1 MVSYP
6 ANNYTFKFNNR
17 NIRTRREI
25 CSKLTIKT
33 PVLVPCSS
41 VSIVKFEH
49 VLAAWGV
56 EIGNK
61 NLVSIFLLHIV

>member
-1 MVSYP
+1 M
-6 ANNYTFKFNNR
+6 
-17 NIRTRREI
+17 
-25 CSKLTIKT
+25 KT

-49 VLAAWGV
+49 VLAGWGV